1 MENIKRNIAEAISA
15 ESAEIWGE
23 ALAIPAD
30 SIPESIE
37 YPPDTAMGDLAFPCF
52 KLSRIFRKAPP
63 LIASEI
69 SEKFSSSVVSK
80 AQAVNGYLNIFVNN
94 EYLVKNVLLEIE
106 DKKEMNFKVQDI
118 SIYLLRNLNKLKQNM
133 AENCSK
139 NSNEHEYINRLD
151 LIIKFLPAN
160 VDKTMLKEIKTSLED
175 DFERVS
181 EPMPIE
187 K

>member
-1 MENIKRNIAEAISA
+1 MLIEKMINDKKIEIQKKFAKRKKSFNDLFDI
-15 ESAEIWGE
+15 
-23 ALAIPAD
+23 L
-30 SIPESIE
+30 E
-37 YPPDTAMGDLAFPCF
+37 YYVFEQD
-52 KLSRIFRKAPP
+52 K
-63 LIASEI
+63 
-69 SEKFSSSVVSK
+69 
-80 AQAVNGYLNIFVNN
+80 
-94 EYLVKNVLLEIE
+94 IE
-106 DKKEMNFKVQDI
+106 DKNEINFKVQDI

-151 LIIKFLPAN
+151 LIIKFLPEN
-160 VDKTMLKEIKTSLED
+160 VDKIMLKEIKTSLED

>member
-1 MENIKRNIAEAISA
+1 MLIEKMINDKKIEIEKKLTKRKKSFNDLFDI
-15 ESAEIWGE
+15 
-23 ALAIPAD
+23 L
-30 SIPESIE
+30 E
-37 YPPDTAMGDLAFPCF
+37 YYVFEQD
-52 KLSRIFRKAPP
+52 K
-63 LIASEI
+63 
-69 SEKFSSSVVSK
+69 
-80 AQAVNGYLNIFVNN
+80 
-94 EYLVKNVLLEIE
+94 IE

-118 SIYLLRNLNKLKQNM
+118 CIYLLRNLNKLKQHM
-133 AENCSK
+133 AENCLK

-175 DFERVS
+175 DFEPVA